1 MSTIPDPG
9 QIPPHFSDAEL
20 KSLVREQFT
29 KTAEVFGDY
38 AVTHRVTEAET
49 LARMVAANE
58 NDRAVD
64 LACGPG
70 TLALRFARHVRWI

>member
-49 LARMVAANE
+49 LARMVAANLLE
-58 NDRAVD
+58 H
-64 LACGPG
+64 ACE
-70 TLALRFARHVRWI
+70 